1 MTKVASCERFPSPVL
16 VEKQQRKT
24 SSSTCYLEPPRAL
37 SGRWAAGQAPGTS
50 AQELFRPSRKFRQH
64 FSLTVR
70 KKSGETSGFRFL
82 PYGPGKN
89 RAPNRGPAPG
99 DSLEAVSGNFL
110 GAPIFSSIS
119 PRTGRRNLLENFWT
133 GRSRDKTMLDR
144 MPPGLLPLNRAS
156 SLGSGAA
163 KPNFKICERFA

>member
-82 PYGPGKN
+82 PYGPSKN

-99 DSLEAVSGNFL
+99 DSLEAVSRNFL
-110 GAPIFSSIS
+110 GAPKISRAFLLGQVGEICSKIFGQDGQGIK
-119 PRTGRRNLLENFWT
+119 PCWIVC
-133 GRSRDKTMLDR
+133 
-144 MPPGLLPLNRAS
+144 PLVCC
-156 SLGSGAA
+156 
-163 KPNFKICERFA
+163 P